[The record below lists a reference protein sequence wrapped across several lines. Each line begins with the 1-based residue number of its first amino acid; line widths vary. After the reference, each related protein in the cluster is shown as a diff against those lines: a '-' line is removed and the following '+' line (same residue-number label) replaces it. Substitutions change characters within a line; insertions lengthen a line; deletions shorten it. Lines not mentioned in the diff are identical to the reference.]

1 MRILALRGMAVF
13 EAQGVYIAFLLL
25 LVALSAIWALAWWFT
40 RRTLEL
46 ARQGEERYRSIFT
59 GTSVGIVLIDA
70 DGRMLEFNQAWAL
83 TLGYEAET
91 LRKMKWQDIPAPAER
106 VANWAAV
113 ERLLKGELQRL
124 ELEMSFHHHDG
135 SLRWADLNLSRVAD
149 VGGRTRVLC
158 AALDIT
164 SRRKSEEEL
173 KQSQERLAH
182 QLKFQELLLDSIP
195 LPVFVKD
202 SSGRYIALNQA
213 FCRFLG
219 KDGGEIRGRTVYEIA
234 PSDLARV
241 YHQADLDLMQ
251 RGGKQVYE
259 TSVETKEEGR
269 RQVMFHKA
277 VFTLPD
283 GKVGGIIGLVLD
295 ITDRKALEE
304 KLSLAK
310 ERAESSVRSRTEFL
324 AVMSH
329 EIRTPMN
336 GLMGMIQLLESSEL
350 SPRQQNFIRIMRGSC
365 EALLALLDDIL
376 DATKLD
382 TGHFVFERIDFD
394 LKHLVENLGQLMSV
408 RAEEKGLTFGV
419 EIPPAIGWVK
429 GDPGRLRQILL
440 NLVGN
445 AVKFTQSGGV
455 KIKLEVPEESDG
467 NQMIRFSVIDT
478 GIGIPEASLKSIFAP
493 FTQADS
499 SIARRFGGT
508 GLGLAIA
515 KRLVEGMGGVI
526 GASSRPGEGSVFHF
540 MLPFLTGEPGQAET
554 SIARRLPTG
563 LAVMVVDDVE
573 INRLVA
579 GGLLELDGHK
589 VIHAASGEEALA
601 KLVGQPVDVVFM
613 DLLMPEMDG
622 YETARRIRALPV
634 DQLARLPILA
644 MTANVHHSDRERAEA
659 AGMNGFLPKPLNL
672 NDIRAT
678 LSSLSAG
685 GGGARPMGAPDQTSL
700 EAASLLDQEKLAL
713 WFSTFGADKLKE
725 LIGTYRTSSADN
737 FRGLSAALDAK
748 DVSQVGR
755 VAHKIAGAAANLGF
769 SALYRQGIS
778 AENAAKGGQDAE
790 ALHLAQAMA
799 DIQAQSW
806 QALEL
811 WLAKAQSEGQG

>member
-1 MRILALRGMAVF
+1 MAVF
-13 EAQGVYIAFLLL
+13 EAQGVYIVFLLL
-25 LVALSAIWALAWWFT
+25 LVALSAIWVVAWWFT

-46 ARQGEERYRSIFT
+46 ARQGEERYRGIFT

-70 DGRMLEFNQAWAL
+70 EGRLLEFNQAWAM
-83 TLGYEAET
+83 TLGYDAET

-113 ERLLKGELQRL
+113 EKLLKGELQRL
-124 ELEMSFHHHDG
+124 ELEMSFHHQDG
-135 SLRWADLNLSRVAD
+135 SLRWADLNLSRVAG
-149 VGGRTRVLC
+149 VGGRVQVLC

-164 SRRKSEEEL
+164 SRRKTEEDL
-173 KQSQERLAH
+173 KHSQEHLAQ

-234 PSDLARV
+234 PSDLARI

-283 GKVGGIIGLVLD
+283 GRVGGIIGLVLD
-295 ITDRKALEE
+295 VTDRKALEE

-310 ERAESSVRSRTEFL
+310 EKAESSARSRTEFL

-350 SPRQQNFIRIMRGSC
+350 TQRQQNFIRIMRGSC

-408 RAEEKGLTFGV
+408 RAEEKGLTFGI

-455 KIKLEVPEESDG
+455 KIKLDTPEETNG
-467 NQMIRFSVIDT
+467 NLMIRFSVIDT
-478 GIGIPEASLKSIFAP
+478 GIGIPESSLKSIFTP

-508 GLGLAIA
+508 GLGLAIV
-515 KRLVEGMGGVI
+515 KRLVEGMGGVV

-540 MLPFLTGEPGQAET
+540 MLPFSMGEAGQPET
-554 SIARRLPTG
+554 SIARRLPSS

-601 KLVGQPVDVVFM
+601 KLAVEPVDIVLM

-634 DQLARLPILA
+634 DRLARMPILA
-644 MTANVHHSDRERAEA
+644 MTANVHHSDRERAES

-672 NDIRAT
+672 NDIRAA
-678 LSSLSAG
+678 LGALLAGNKGAESLC
-685 GGGARPMGAPDQTSL
+685 APAHKKGEDTD
-700 EAASLLDQEKLAL
+700 LLDQEKLAL
-713 WFSTFGADKLKE
+713 WFSTFGADKLKD
-725 LIGTYRTSSADN
+725 LIGTYRSSSADN
-737 FRGLSAALDAK
+737 FRSLSAALDVK
-748 DVSQVGR
+748 DVSLVGR

-769 SALYRQGIS
+769 SALHRQGIK
-778 AENAAKGGQDAE
+778 AENAAKAGRDVDALSLGGDMAE
-790 ALHLAQAMA
+790 
-799 DIQAQSW
+799 IQAQSW

-811 WLAKAQSEGQG
+811 WLAKAQSEVQG